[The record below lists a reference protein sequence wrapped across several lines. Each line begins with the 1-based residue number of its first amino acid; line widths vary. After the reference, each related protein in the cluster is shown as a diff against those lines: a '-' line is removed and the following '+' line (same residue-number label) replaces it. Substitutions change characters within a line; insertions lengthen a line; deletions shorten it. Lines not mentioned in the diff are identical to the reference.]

1 MGKED
6 IRLKSYLSDARRY
19 ADLWNG
25 GVFGGRQIVKAEDII
40 ELLEELG
47 EVSKELYDKIY
58 AQKDLEI
65 LKKWHKLAAKVSSIS
80 EFEEKM

>member
-1 MGKED
+1 MFKALEEFYNDGIAE
-6 IRLKSYLSDARRY
+6 
-19 ADLWNG
+19 G
-25 GVFGGRQIVKAEDII
+25 KAEGII

-47 EVSKELYDKIY
+47 EVSKELHDKIY

-65 LKKWHKLAAKVSSIS
+65 LKKWIKQVAKVSSIS